1 MKLFRKRESIITYSM
16 VEQKFVAMMDL
27 IKDLP
32 KADYN
37 RLKEAMDLGWNAYQK
52 VRNVKTI
59 EEKELDD
66 IVNSEAI
73 LSKAENE
80 DK

>member
-1 MKLFRKRESIITYSM
+1 MKLFRKREAIATYSI

-66 IVNSEAI
+66 IMNSEVI
-73 LSKAENE
+73 LSKVENE
-80 DK
+80 GR

>member
-80 DK
+80 GK